1 MKEPSPGFRRTA
13 CGVGGPGALA
23 GELGRHGGCGHCR
36 RRRSPRPRRR
46 GELAGFGVC
55 GDFEP
60 RPSHRVR
67 RGRAGTNSDSDSD
80 KIRVAMRWNET
91 QRLGTELEVVS
102 EVDLTPLLECLRSHV
117 SVIRNSADD
126 GRHTLWCELVP
137 TEADLDDAVQRYVGL
152 VEALP
157 ADVRAVWDASVDR
170 CLNTGIQ
177 AGWKPSAYPVQLS
190 ADSISRAARISV
202 RHQFTV
208 YAADE
213 KAASSK

>member
-1 MKEPSPGFRRTA
+1 MSSGSRTTSRMA
-13 CGVGGPGALA
+13 QPRQRGLAADLAGLGVGGDL
-23 GELGRHGGCGHCR
+23 EQ
-36 RRRSPRPRRR
+36 RP
-46 GELAGFGVC
+46 
-55 GDFEP
+55 P
-60 RPSHRVR
+60 HRVR
-67 RGRAGTNSDSDSD
+67 RGRAGANSDSDSD
-80 KIRVAMRWNET
+80 KIRVAMRLNET